1 MWTDIDY
8 MELRK
13 VFTLDPE
20 RFPLHL
26 VRELVD
32 YLHAHQQQYIVMVD
46 PAVARSDNQ
55 AYNDGV
61 DMDIFQK
68 TPNGSI
74 YTGAVWPGPAVFPD
88 WTHPSAQDYW
98 NKQFLRFFDP
108 DTGVDIDAL
117 WIDMNEAAN
126 FCPYP
131 CADPEGKRSLLYLL
145 TIRLHVSTGYSEDS
159 GNPPQPPP
167 VRNNSGRA
175 IPGFPADFQPSTS
188 AKRSL
193 HERQSNGTSSMLGLP
208 GRDLINPEYKI
219 HNAAGSISNLT
230 VPTDIQNYD
239 GTHQYDTHNLYG
251 LMMSIA
257 SRNALLARRP
267 NRRPLIITRS
277 TVSSPLIRFCKRYTC

>member
-26 VRELVD
+26 VRELVE
-32 YLHAHQQQYIVMVD
+32 YLHAHQQHYIVMVD

-74 YTGAVWPGPAVFPD
+74 YTGAVWPGPTVFPD
-88 WTHPSAQDYW
+88 WFHPSAQDYW

-131 CADPEGKRSLLYLL
+131 CADPEGKGTSLLAHLL
-145 TIRLHVSTGYSEDS
+145 QKSANIDLQDIRRSQAIRLNRLLFATALVAPSQVFPLTS
-159 GNPPQPPP
+159 NPPH
-167 VRNNSGRA
+167 R
-175 IPGFPADFQPSTS
+175 
-188 AKRSL
+188 
-193 HERQSNGTSSMLGLP
+193 
-208 GRDLINPEYKI
+208 
-219 HNAAGSISNLT
+219 
-230 VPTDIQNYD
+230 
-239 GTHQYDTHNLYG
+239 
-251 LMMSIA
+251 
-257 SRNALLARRP
+257 
-267 NRRPLIITRS
+267 
-277 TVSSPLIRFCKRYTC
+277 